1 MIELPPRVTVV
12 LGSGGAGGWMFHLGA
27 LRALRAEA
35 DFNLVDAQRVIA
47 TSAGAGVAAAV
58 LTGTSLEDTGDIWMS
73 PPSGEERTEF
83 VEAREANRDRGL
95 ERLMPVAPQLASQV
109 LRNPLLAGSGL
120 LPAGRIPTVG
130 LSRAASIHANHPWP
144 PSLWITA
151 TRLDDGALVVFG
163 RDDLEVPL
171 AQAAQAS
178 QAIPGAFAP
187 VEIDG
192 ERYVDGGLL
201 SPNHAELALETPTD
215 LVVLVSVQSRPG
227 LRATRMQ
234 ARRRLDTELTQ
245 LREAGL
251 ATVLIEVDDAT
262 NARFRGFP
270 RGDQTNG
277 NVIQQHA
284 ARLTRA
290 ALRSW
295 AAGDLDTGADGEPD
309 NEANGEVATP
319 A

>member
-1 MIELPPRVTVV
+1 MIELPSRVTVV

-35 DFNLVDAQRVIA
+35 DFELQDAHRVIA
-47 TSAGAGVAAAV
+47 TSAGAGIAAPV
-58 LTGTSLEDTGDIWMS
+58 LTGTSLEDTAEALMA

-83 VEAREANRDRGL
+83 VEAREANRERGL

-120 LPAGRIPTVG
+120 LPAGRIPTFG
-130 LSRAASIHANHPWP
+130 LSRAPSIRDSDRWP

-151 TRLDDGALVVFG
+151 TRLSDGALVVFG
-163 RDDLEVPL
+163 RDLDVPL

-178 QAIPGAFAP
+178 QSIPGAFAP

-215 LVVLVSVQSRPG
+215 LVILVSVQSRPG

-234 ARRRLDTELTQ
+234 ARRRLDAELA
-245 LREAGL
+245 LLAEANL
-251 ATVLIEVDDAT
+251 PVVLIEVDEAT

-270 RGDQTNG
+270 RSKDSSG

-284 ARLTRA
+284 SRLTRA

-295 AAGDLDTGADGEPD
+295 ADGA
-309 NEANGEVATP
+309 AATP